1 MSSAHNTFYA
11 AKCTE
16 NSIENGEGYING
28 KGDEP
33 LRWSWRTDRRCCT
46 SRCPA
51 KKRGR
56 RCRSSH
62 RRHQRVRWEAEQ
74 TKTVCQSTCIT
85 RNSNPKTSALQCLCP
100 ALFCS
105 MLRLG
110 FAASCIFRLR
120 TRTVLNTCLTLIFFR
135 SNGIYT
141 LLNSTTLTS
150 DDLAQGSLAPSHPP
164 YKSFLLTLGTLFKIK
179 QAARA

>member
-1 MSSAHNTFYA
+1 MPLYA
-11 AKCTE
+11 LK
-16 NSIENGEGYING
+16 IHLENGEGYING
-28 KGDEP
+28 KGEEP

-46 SRCPA
+46 SQCPA

-85 RNSNPKTSALQCLCP
+85 RNSNAKTSALQCLCP
-100 ALFCS
+100 ALFCCATAW
-105 MLRLG
+105 LRCLLH
-110 FAASCIFRLR
+110 FSPPYTC
-120 TRTVLNTCLTLIFFR
+120 TVLNTSLTLIFFR
-135 SNGIYT
+135 TNSIYT

-150 DDLAQGSLAPSHPP
+150 AKLSTRELSFVVILLIRTKSSSVSWHSLEH
-164 YKSFLLTLGTLFKIK
+164 
-179 QAARA
+179 